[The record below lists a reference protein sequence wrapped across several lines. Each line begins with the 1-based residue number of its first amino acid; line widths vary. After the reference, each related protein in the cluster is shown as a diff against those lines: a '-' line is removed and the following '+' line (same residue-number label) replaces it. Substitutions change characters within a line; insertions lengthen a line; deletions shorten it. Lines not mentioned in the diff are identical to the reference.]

1 MTDDDL
7 KKRIASAKSRHDEAT
22 GRSEPDRVTVD
33 GEGMGQ
39 AMRVGVE
46 LVSAIGVG
54 TFIGYWIDRWLDCAP
69 FGMIVFFF
77 LGFAAGFMNIY
88 KMQTKNYHK
97 TGLGQLTEGEK
108 NGEKGSEK

>member
-7 KKRIASAKSRHDEAT
+7 KKRIAAAQARHKEDDENDNSRT
-22 GRSEPDRVTVD
+22 KVD
-33 GEGMGQ
+33 ASGMGQ

-54 TFIGYWIDRWLDCAP
+54 TFIGYWIDQWLDSGPIA
-69 FGMIVFFF
+69 MIVFFF
-77 LGFAAGFMNIY
+77 VGFAAGFMNIY
-88 KMQTKNYHK
+88 KAQTKNYHK
-97 TGLGQLTEGEK
+97 TGLGELTDAQK